1 MISLAA
7 PNQILKKNFGMLVVL
22 NFKFVIFGF
31 MKKIMF
37 RKCFIDKEIGIL
49 EIADNN
55 ALEIMTLLNN
65 LVLFCKFYNRNLKF
79 CLLYMIRE
87 IRVFC

>member
-22 NFKFVIFGF
+22 
-31 MKKIMF
+31 KKIMF

-49 EIADNN
+49 EIAENN

-65 LVLFCKFYNRNLKF
+65 LVLFCRFYNRNLKF